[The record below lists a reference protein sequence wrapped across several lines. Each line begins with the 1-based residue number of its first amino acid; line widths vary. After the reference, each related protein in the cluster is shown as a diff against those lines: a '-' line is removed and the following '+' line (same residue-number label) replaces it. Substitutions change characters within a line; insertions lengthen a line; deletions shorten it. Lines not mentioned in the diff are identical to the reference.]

1 MGNSWVI
8 TSLRSVGLRQI
19 SCSSTQWLK
28 DFRMHFAANISEIG
42 KMQNDEKVL
51 HTTIMVCAKNVLEKT
66 DSSIK
71 NGISRNLIQIS
82 SEILFNFTTFVM
94 HLLEQKQKLCLNN
107 L

>member
-71 NGISRNLIQIS
+71 NGISGNLIQFS
-82 SEILFNFTTFVM
+82 SEILFKFTTFAL
-94 HLLEQKQKLCLNN
+94 HLLEQKQKYA
-107 L
+107 

>member
-28 DFRMHFAANISEIG
+28 DFRMHFAANISEIE

-94 HLLEQKQKLCLNN
+94 HLLEQKQKYA
-107 L
+107 

>member
-19 SCSSTQWLK
+19 SCSPTQWLK

-94 HLLEQKQKLCLNN
+94 HLLEQNKSYA
-107 L
+107 

>member
-71 NGISRNLIQIS
+71 NGISGNLIHFS
-82 SEILFNFTTFVM
+82 SDILFNFTTFAL
-94 HLLEQKQKLCLNN
+94 HLLEQNKSYA
-107 L
+107 

>member
-94 HLLEQKQKLCLNN
+94 HLLEQNKSYA
-107 L
+107 